1 LLIHYSNARHLD
13 SKSVAR
19 VPEWGKRFTLVRTY
33 FILGLAS
40 VNKVG
45 SRWHFWSM
53 TCIIF

>member
-1 LLIHYSNARHLD
+1 LPIHYSNARHLD
-13 SKSVAR
+13 PKSVER

-33 FILGLAS
+33 FILGLAA